1 MELKWEGM
9 REVNDTTVNIIK
21 PVAAKKHQ
29 VVFSSI
35 MDPFIAILVN
45 GIRQQNY

>member
-1 MELKWEGM
+1 MELKWESI
-9 REVNDTTVNIIK
+9 REVNDTTVKIIK

-29 VVFSSI
+29 VGFSGI
-35 MDPFIAILVN
+35 MNAFIAILVN